1 MEIKVGDKVRATT
14 TDPYMIRFGYETVE
28 GVVAAI
34 ANGLTVVQ
42 FGAHGPAEADPFFAK
57 SGPKTLH
64 YFEGEVVAVSA

>member
-1 MEIKVGDKVRATT
+1 
-14 TDPYMIRFGYETVE
+14 
-28 GVVAAI
+28 VVAAI